1 MKETQRLLM
10 LLFWSILLQAG
21 VIYLI
26 GDVMDIDIGIFSGT
40 SREARFLPTTL
51 MILVTLALVPLSLR
65 LFKFRKV
72 ADDLLHRKEVALK
85 KWGVI
90 RLTILE
96 FLLVANTLL
105 YYLYGF
111 EPSFGYLAIV
121 VLLTMPFVYPSMSRC
136 INETEPKEEDEVT
149 QEKEEKQEEEE
160 ES

>member
-21 VIYLI
+21 VLYLI
-26 GDVMDIDIGIFSGT
+26 GDVMDIDIGVFSGT

-65 LFKFRKV
+65 LFKFRKM
-72 ADDLLHRKEVALK
+72 ADDLVRRKEVALK

-136 INETEPKEEDEVT
+136 INETEPKEEGEVT

>member
-1 MKETQRLLM
+1 MKETQKILM

-21 VIYLI
+21 AIYLI
-26 GDVMDIDIGIFSGT
+26 ADVMDIDIGVLSGT
-40 SREARFLPTTL
+40 SREARFIPTTL

-72 ADDLLHRKEVALK
+72 ADDLVRCKEVALK

-90 RLTILE
+90 RLTIFE

-111 EPSFGYLAIV
+111 EPTFGYLAIV
-121 VLLTMPFVYPSMSRC
+121 VLLTMPFVYPSMTRC
-136 INETEPKEEDEVT
+136 ISETEPKDEPEVT
-149 QEKEEKQEEEE
+149 QQETEKEEE